1 MLPVVWLSSARDD
14 LRQILTYIAR
24 ENPSAGA
31 PNEKVFGSIR
41 TAIG

>member
-1 MLPVVWLSSARDD
+1 MLPVLVVFGARQFASDV
-14 LRQILTYIAR
+14 TYIAR
-24 ENPSAGA
+24 ENPSAARA